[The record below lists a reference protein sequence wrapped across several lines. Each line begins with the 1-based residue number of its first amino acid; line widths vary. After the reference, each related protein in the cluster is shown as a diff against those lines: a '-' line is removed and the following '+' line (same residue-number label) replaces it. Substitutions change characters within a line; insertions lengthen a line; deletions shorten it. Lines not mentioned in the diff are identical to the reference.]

1 MAVSSVHLGVCSW
14 SRHSKLNVR
23 MGKKGDLSSFER
35 GMAVGNNPIH
45 YKLITLY
52 TTRLSN

>member
-35 GMAVGNNPIH
+35 GMAVGNN
-45 YKLITLY
+45 Y
-52 TTRLSN
+52 TVE